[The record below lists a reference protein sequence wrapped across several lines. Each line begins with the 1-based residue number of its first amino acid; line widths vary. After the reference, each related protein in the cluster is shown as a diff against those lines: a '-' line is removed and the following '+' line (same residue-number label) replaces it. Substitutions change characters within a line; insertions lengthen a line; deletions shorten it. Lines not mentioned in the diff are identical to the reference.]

1 MRINNRKRQGL
12 TLTELAVTILI
23 TSFVVMAV
31 GMIMLDSHRGWLDSN
46 AKIHGGAANDAAMVQ
61 VAFDKIVRKASRSK
75 YVMSGLDDLT
85 VYYYEDWLNST
96 YLDRYARFYRST
108 NNASE
113 FYVEHGTIKA
123 DGTTQ
128 KLSDVQLCTT
138 VTDAEFGPTSG
149 GVEMKLVLDDGRETT
164 TVLTTAILHN
174 E

>member
-1 MRINNRKRQGL
+1 MRKNNRKRQGL

-23 TSFVVMAV
+23 SSFIVMAV
-31 GMIMLDSHRGWLDSN
+31 GMVMLDSHRGWLDSY

-61 VAFDKIVRKASRSK
+61 VAFDKIVRKASGSK
-75 YVMSGLDDLT
+75 YLMGGLDDLT

-108 NNASE
+108 DNASE

-123 DGTTQ
+123 DGTAQ

-149 GVEMKLVLDDGRETT
+149 GIEMKLVLDDGRETT